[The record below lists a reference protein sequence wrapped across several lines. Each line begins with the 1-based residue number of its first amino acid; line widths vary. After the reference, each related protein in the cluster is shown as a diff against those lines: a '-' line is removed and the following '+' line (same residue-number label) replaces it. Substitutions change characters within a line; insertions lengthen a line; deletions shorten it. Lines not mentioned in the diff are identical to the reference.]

1 MRKLTRKMSLL
12 QKLVIVISTVVIVP
26 ILIIGIMA
34 TKISRTALE
43 EQSRNSK
50 AALASQTA
58 DMIDEEMER
67 INQMF
72 LQVSLGTNFQ
82 NVVNNLEPKQGLS
95 DKEKA
100 EWTLERKKLLQVLDK
115 DIQSITITN
124 KFISSMSLM
133 YVTGDVIGPVS
144 VMPEGVTDVRKTS
157 VYQKLIKSSDMVWL
171 NADEVDMYVNNGYLT
186 VGKSVKS
193 FYYSDTEAVG
203 AVKIEL
209 NYDAF
214 QSMLSKVKIGEED
227 TSYLIASNGNL
238 ISPLPY
244 NEVVQSE
251 KAPVFTEVEERAKSV
266 DADTFTTKVNDVSMI
281 VTYNKCDKSG
291 LIYVITIP
299 EAEVF
304 QGSNEIRN
312 LILLIGIIFSVVAV
326 FGGLLFALNMIRAL
340 KSVEK
345 TMFLSAGGD
354 LTVEAKTRRTDEIGK
369 VAGSFNSMVKSIRG
383 LISQSNEMSE
393 EVSKTAESLSK
404 ISDATSRT
412 ASEISSAINDVAMGA
427 GLQSEEV
434 ERSVQIFTGLADEI
448 GYAVSSTNV
457 MEAAAKNVKNYTVE
471 GIQAASVLDGKA
483 LEVITITEEV
493 AEQISGLAKSITVI
507 NEFTEILNITSEQ
520 TELLSLNASIEAAR
534 AGEHGKG
541 FTVVAEEIRK
551 LAEQSSRQTKKIES
565 LTNEILAKTKS
576 STEFVMKANT
586 VIKEQA
592 ESAKDSAE
600 YFGKIDMAMNELLQ
614 NMNRIMEVI
623 HKIDQDKDSVLNSIN
638 SIAEVTE
645 VAAAAS
651 EEVSASTQEQL
662 STLEELANMAIML
675 KNYSKNLEENLKR
688 FKV

>member
-1 MRKLTRKMSLL
+1 M
-12 QKLVIVISTVVIVP
+12 QQLVIVISIVVIVP

-34 TKISRTALE
+34 TSISKNALE
-43 EQSRNSK
+43 EQSVKSK
-50 AALASQTA
+50 TALAEQTS
-58 DMIDEEMER
+58 DMIDQEMDR
-67 INQMF
+67 INQIF
-72 LQVSLGTNFQ
+72 LQVSLSNAFQ
-82 NVVNNLEPKQGLS
+82 DVAKNLEPKDGLS
-95 DKEKA
+95 EKEKA
-100 EWTLERKKLLQVLDK
+100 EWSLNRRKLMQALDK

-124 KFISSMSLM
+124 SFVSNISLL
-133 YVTGDVIGPVS
+133 YVTGDLIGPNNS
-144 VMPEGVTDVRKTS
+144 MPEGITDIRKTA
-157 VYQKLIKSSDMVWL
+157 VYQKLIESSDMTWL
-171 NADEVDMYVNNGYLT
+171 KGDESDMYVNNGYLT
-186 VGKSVKS
+186 VGKAVKS
-193 FYYSDTEAVG
+193 SYYSNNKVAG

-209 NYDAF
+209 NYNAF
-214 QSMLSKVKIGEED
+214 QAMLSKVKIGED
-227 TSYLIASNGNL
+227 DVSYLIAANGSL
-238 ISPLPY
+238 ISPLSY
-244 NEVVQSE
+244 EEVIQSE
-251 KAPVFTEVEERAKSV
+251 KDPVFEEVAGRAESV
-266 DADTFTTKVNDVSMI
+266 DADTFTTKIKDINMI
-281 VTYNKCDKSG
+281 VTYNKCDESG
-291 LIYVITIP
+291 FIYMIVIP

-312 LILLIGIIFSVVAV
+312 LILLIGIIFSAVAV
-326 FGGLLFALNMIRAL
+326 FGGLLFALNMIKAL

-345 TMFLSAGGD
+345 TMFLSAAGD

-369 VAGSFNSMVKSIRG
+369 VAGSFNSMVTSIRG
-383 LISQSNEMSE
+383 LISQSNDMSA

-404 ISDATSRT
+404 ISEATSRT

-427 GLQSEEV
+427 GMQSEEV
-434 ERSVQIFTGLADEI
+434 ERSVQIFSGLADEI
-448 GYAVSSTNV
+448 ENAVTSTNV

-483 LEVITITEEV
+483 LEVISITEEV
-493 AEQISGLAKSITVI
+493 AEQISGLARSITVI

-551 LAEQSSRQTKKIES
+551 LAEQSSKQTKKIES
-565 LTNEILAKTKS
+565 LTQEILSKTKA

-600 YFGKIDMAMNELLQ
+600 YFGKIDVAMNDLLQ
-614 NMNRIMEVI
+614 NMNRIMEII
-623 HKIDQDKDSVLNSIN
+623 HKIDLDKDSVLGSIN
-638 SIAEVTE
+638 SIAEVSE

-675 KNYSKNLEENLKR
+675 KNYSRNLEENLNR